1 MFFITIAALGLFL
14 ANNIGSTPRLYTAD
28 NAPSMIAGDTGYK
41 HATYELHRR
50 MHRDLVLRE
59 PRYWNKSKTYND
71 IVLEANGPKEQRS
84 LYNLEVSKQGNLGH
98 FPPVV
103 GVLERG
109 KHM

>member
-14 ANNIGSTPRLYTAD
+14 ANNIGNTPKLYTAD
-28 NAPSMIAGDTGYK
+28 NKPAMVAGDLGYK

-50 MHRDLVLRE
+50 LHRDLVLRD
-59 PRYWNKSKTYND
+59 PRYWNKSKTYSD
-71 IVLEANGPKEQRS
+71 IVAEANGPASKRS
-84 LYNLEVSKQGNLGH
+84 MYNLQVSQQGNLGH

-103 GVLERG
+103 GLLERG